1 MKNKLNKKI
10 FLLCL
15 VVILFLCLIF
25 AIFQNIKLQK
35 EIVELNKSS
44 DDVFRNTLEDF
55 NLFLIEKIE
64 NCEAVTLVS
73 NNKSITVNEIH
84 CKN

>member
-35 EIVELNKSS
+35 EIVKLNKST

-55 NLFLIEKIE
+55 NSFLVEKLE
-64 NCEAVTLVS
+64 NCEAVTLIS
-73 NNKSITVNEIH
+73 ENKTITVNEIH
-84 CKN
+84 CE

>member
-1 MKNKLNKKI
+1 MKNKIRKI
-10 FLLCL
+10 LVLL
-15 VVILFLCLIF
+15 ILFLILSASLIF

-35 EIVELNKSS
+35 EIVELNKTL
-44 DDVFRNTLEDF
+44 DDVFRNTLDDF
-55 NLFLIEKIE
+55 NLFLVEKLE

-73 NNKSITVNEIH
+73 EDKSITINNVH